1 LPDTSAP
8 GVWSLASRYTLTTVT
23 TRVPSL
29 SSPQTKFRSCGV
41 DGRLLLSLDAA
52 LLTESIGVPDAEL
65 PAVLRAIDVL
75 RGGDN
80 DNGACRAACLR
91 ADDEVWTSAQRGD
104 TVPCRADSSF
114 DSSMPSLP

>member
-1 LPDTSAP
+1 
-8 GVWSLASRYTLTTVT
+8 
-23 TRVPSL
+23 
-29 SSPQTKFRSCGV
+29 V

-80 DNGACRAACLR
+80 DNGACRAACLLTMR
-91 ADDEVWTSAQRGD
+91 CGRVHNAVTLCPVVQTRRLTARCQAFRDGSSQR
-104 TVPCRADSSF
+104 
-114 DSSMPSLP
+114 